1 MGQLKFAKEIADNMG
16 KQDLKK
22 ADDETIKEMGGMSL
36 MSKPMMEDTK

>member
-1 MGQLKFAKEIADNMG
+1 MG